1 MAKRNI
7 EVKEKALIEKLN
19 NAVEGKKPYE
29 TPTTYV
35 WDNNGPV
42 QFDVHVDTAKD
53 KDYTDYTVYKV
64 GENFKDVNKDKFFK
78 PNVVVEPKTV
88 CLTPRNPDGSFVE
101 HYNETLCD
109 NKDNAESRVST
120 NKQNDLAYIEKM
132 RATLAEARNKDTQMR
147 TPFDS
152 NTPLGPNSAINRA
165 RDIEKAMVD
174 AELKPLKEK
183 YEEVNHPDHYNQYDV
198 EVIDM
203 MERVFGLYDTYAF
216 CKLNAFKYRQRMG
229 NKPGQDILKDLAK
242 EKWYLTR
249 AENIKSRMTDT
260 DRERATEF
268 SKKIEKL

>member
-7 EVKEKALIEKLN
+7 EVKEKALIDKLN
-19 NAVEGKKPYE
+19 NAVSNKKTYE

-35 WDNNGPV
+35 WDNNGPI

-64 GENFKDVNKDKFFK
+64 GENFKDVNKDKFFNK
-78 PNVVVEPKTV
+78 DVTVEPKTV
-88 CLTPRNPDGSFVE
+88 CLTPRNPDGSFME
-101 HYNETLCD
+101 HYDETICD
-109 NKDNAESRVST
+109 NKDNAESRLSV

-132 RATLAEARNKDTQMR
+132 RKTLAEARNKDTQLR
-147 TPFDS
+147 TQ
-152 NTPLGPNSAINRA
+152 NG
-165 RDIEKAMVD
+165 E
-174 AELKPLKEK
+174 
-183 YEEVNHPDHYNQYDV
+183 YEYVNHPKHYNNYDI

-203 MERVFGLYDTYAF
+203 MEKIFGLYDTYAF
-216 CKLNAFKYRQRMG
+216 CKLNAYKYRMRAG
-229 NKPGQDILKDLAK
+229 TKPNVSVQQDLDK

-268 SKKIEKL
+268 SKKIDNQ

>member
-35 WDNNGPV
+35 WDNNGPI

-53 KDYTDYTVYKV
+53 KDHTDYTVYKV
-64 GENFKDVNKDKFFK
+64 GENFKGVNEDKFFNK
-78 PNVVVEPKTV
+78 DVTVEPKTV
-88 CLTPRNPDGSFVE
+88 CLTPRNPDGSFME
-101 HYNETLCD
+101 HYDETICD
-109 NKDNAESRVST
+109 NKDNAESRLST

-132 RATLAEARNKDTQMR
+132 RKTLAEARNKDTQMR
-147 TPFDS
+147 TPV
-152 NTPLGPNSAINRA
+152 NRA
-165 RDIEKAMVD
+165 RDIEKAIVE
-174 AELKPLKEK
+174 AQLKQLTEKK

-203 MERVFGLYDTYAF
+203 MERVFGKEETAIF

-242 EKWYLTR
+242 EKWYL
-249 AENIKSRMTDT
+249 A
-260 DRERATEF
+260 
-268 SKKIEKL
+268 KKKELEKKL